1 MERLA
6 ASAAHKLIA
15 LVFFVCWV
23 FFFSFGVL
31 FLVSIC
37 QKTTFYPRLDFS
49 VPALMTKLKAA
60 ASEIVHLEYPP
71 GAALSGEN
79 LHIFP
84 FRISVLSNSVVVAL
98 LGSCAGNPKKNT
110 PHFLATVSKAAQP
123 SCDSACLTLVFT
135 DFSVNIGFYYQLLK
149 MNKSRQRS
157 NLSPHRFYWL
167 SSCEF

>member
-1 MERLA
+1 MA

-15 LVFFVCWV
+15 LVFFCLLRG

-84 FRISVLSNSVVVAL
+84 FRFSVLSNSVVVAL
-98 LGSCAGNPKKNT
+98 LGSCAG
-110 PHFLATVSKAAQP
+110 Q
-123 SCDSACLTLVFT
+123 
-135 DFSVNIGFYYQLLK
+135 
-149 MNKSRQRS
+149 
-157 NLSPHRFYWL
+157 
-167 SSCEF
+167 

>member
-1 MERLA
+1 MEHLA

-15 LVFFVCWV
+15 LVFFCLLF

-49 VPALMTKLKAA
+49 APAPMTKLKAA

-84 FRISVLSNSVVVAL
+84 FRISVVSNSVVVAL
-98 LGSCAGNPKKNT
+98 LGSCAGNKQKKNT
-110 PHFLATVSKAAQP
+110 PQS
-123 SCDSACLTLVFT
+123 
-135 DFSVNIGFYYQLLK
+135 FSRYGQ
-149 MNKSRQRS
+149 
-157 NLSPHRFYWL
+157 
-167 SSCEF
+167 